1 VKIIIMSK
9 MSDIEKQLRNW
20 IPSPFQNAAR
30 DLAL

>member
-1 VKIIIMSK
+1 MSK
-9 MSDIEKQLRNW
+9 MSDIETQLKNW